1 METRVCEC
9 CGRELP
15 VDSFIRR
22 MYGMSKICKS
32 CNAQKILD
40 AKRKKKETANLIEQL
55 EAAKSLRLQ
64 DFAPRELIAEL
75 ARRGY
80 RGNISYTETRTI
92 DLSTFSTF

>member
-22 MYGMSKICKS
+22 KYGMSKICKS

-40 AKRKKKETANLIEQL
+40 AKRKKKETADLVEKL
-55 EAAKSLRLQ
+55 ENAKAMRLQ
-64 DFAPRELIAEL
+64 DFTPRELMTEL